1 MQLLIQEK
9 SMNGTATA
17 LREVSDIHIS
27 ATPDAPGV
35 LDAKGD
41 VFIPTQRTGLMARI
55 DLKGSEEIT
64 IRRSTMWFVG
74 TLLAVL
80 PVTIVIAALLVGWA
94 RDDQTQRMQ
103 LQQVQTQAAETRD
116 DVKELNQKF
125 DAVQKMLSDQAV
137 RDAESKGTVKGYQLG
152 QTDAGA
158 SGHKK

>member
-27 ATPDAPGV
+27 AKPDAGV

-55 DLKGSEEIT
+55 DAKGSEEVT
-64 IRRSTMWFVG
+64 IRRSSMWFVG
-74 TLLAVL
+74 TLLAVI
-80 PVTIVIAALLVGWA
+80 PVAIVIAAIMINWA
-94 RDDQTQRMQ
+94 REDQTKTIQIQQ
-103 LQQVQTQAAETRD
+103 LQSDLTSMKD
-116 DVKELNQKF
+116 DLKELKRIAQERQIQ
-125 DAVQKMLSDQAV
+125 DAKVA
-137 RDAESKGTVKGYQLG
+137 GYQLG

-158 SGHKK
+158 TGHKK